1 MCPFKLF
8 VANGN
13 HFNLYSFFNVVTD
26 MHRFFDV
33 RPSPPSLR
41 MKPGSML
48 RLSFWL
54 RYAMSL
60 ARVSKCITM
69 EYLLHA
75 MTTHEIFVGF
85 TFVDRGC
92 S

>member
-1 MCPFKLF
+1 METIATYIVF
-8 VANGN
+8 
-13 HFNLYSFFNVVTD
+13 FFNVVTD

-75 MTTHEIFVGF
+75 MTTHKIFLGV